1 MRLTPIT
8 RAVLAAL
15 LVFVATAVVW
25 WLVGFQIGKGLLDE
39 LGDGGAW
46 RSLYGFGDGGLGR
59 VLFLS
64 VLATLAILFAA
75 VLPEGS
81 RWPALAALALGAA
94 LVQGE
99 RDGALAG
106 TILFVLAAAATAEL
120 EGRARLLT
128 GLGLALA
135 VAFAHALDAPFDT
148 GAKVVA
154 LLLRGLLFYAPLLLG
169 PHLLDEWVL
178 GRVEAGGRQTDRG

>member
-1 MRLTPIT
+1 MRLTPIV

-25 WLVGFQIGKGLLDE
+25 WLVGFQIGKGLLE
-39 LGDGGAW
+39 EMGGDATW

-59 VLFLS
+59 VLFLAI
-64 VLATLAILFAA
+64 LATLAILFGGS
-75 VLPEGS
+75 LPQGS
-81 RWPALAALALGAA
+81 RWTALAALALGAA

-106 TILFVLAAAATAEL
+106 TILFVLAAGATSEV
-120 EGRARLLT
+120 EGRGRVFTA
-128 GLGLALA
+128 LGLAFA
-135 VAFAHALDAPFDT
+135 VAFAHVLDTPFET
-148 GAKVVA
+148 GEKFVA
-154 LLLRGLLFYAPLLLG
+154 LFLRGLLFYAPLLLG

-178 GRVEAGGRQTDRG
+178 GRAEAGTSR

>member
-1 MRLTPIT
+1 MRLTPIV

-15 LVFVATAVVW
+15 LVFVATAVLW
-25 WLVGFQIGKGLLDE
+25 WLVGFQIGKGLLEE
-39 LGDGGAW
+39 LGGENTW
-46 RSLYGFGDGGLGR
+46 RSLYGFADGGLGR
-59 VLFLS
+59 VLFLA
-64 VLATLAILFAA
+64 VLAVLAILFGA
-75 VLPEGS
+75 LPQGS

-106 TILFVLAAAATAEL
+106 MILFVLAAGATAEL
-120 EGRARLLT
+120 EGRGRILT
-128 GLGLALA
+128 ALGLAFA
-135 VAFAHALDAPFDT
+135 VAFAHVLDTPFDT
-148 GAKVVA
+148 GAKLVA

-178 GRVEAGGRQTDRG
+178 GRVETGRR